1 MSCCE
6 YHPLQFRFPS
16 ILQSSRW
23 FMPIVLLC
31 LCFLVTVGVILWAVR
46 RTKASRTVPTRVAP
60 VVLDTPLT
68 PDQVSA
74 YCEDGQLVCRPGFLQ
89 LTFSE
94 TFEVED
100 AHLGCFVG
108 YAKADA
114 QHNAV
119 ILVSDQAG
127 LLRGRIASQPQLYE
141 ILIASRRSACYGV
154 VRKCGGGFGGDVC
167 IRVR

>member
-1 MSCCE
+1 MSV
-6 YHPLQFRFPS
+6 
-16 ILQSSRW
+16 
-23 FMPIVLLC
+23 VLLC
-31 LCFLVTVGVILWAVR
+31 LCFSVTVGVILWAVC
-46 RTKASRTVPTRVAP
+46 RTKASRTTSSPVDP

-68 PDQVSA
+68 LDQVSA
-74 YCEDGQLVCRPGFLQ
+74 YCAEGQIICRPGFLQ

-100 AHLGCFVG
+100 EQLGCFVG

-114 QHNAV
+114 QHDAV
-119 ILVSDQAG
+119 ILVTDLVG

-141 ILIASRRSACYGV
+141 LLIASRRSACYGV
-154 VRKCGGGFGGDVC
+154 IRKVGEGFQGDVC